1 MIIYSHRSANPANLT
16 KIDPVDFE
24 ILVLTEIVEK
34 ETEAATGRAIVSNA
48 ESLQNGRKSTT
59 SPRVVHGLGWV
70 RSTAAKVLKI

>member
-34 ETEAATGRAIVSNA
+34 ETEAATGRTNQQS
-48 ESLQNGRKSTT
+48 
-59 SPRVVHGLGWV
+59 
-70 RSTAAKVLKI
+70 